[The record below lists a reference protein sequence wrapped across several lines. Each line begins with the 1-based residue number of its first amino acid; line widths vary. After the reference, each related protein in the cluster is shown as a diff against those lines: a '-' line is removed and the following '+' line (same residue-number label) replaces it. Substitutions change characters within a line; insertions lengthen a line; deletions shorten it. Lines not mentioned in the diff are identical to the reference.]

1 MATAGAARRPR
12 PTRPAQRGPPAQGGQ
27 SGGVA
32 SGNPKGGG
40 ARQGAGRGSPRPQ
53 KPRRKGRRAVAPQE
67 GLPPCRIPCLKGGRP
82 ERGVQGGKPGGG
94 KQHCRGRPPRPGGSR
109 LAATVQPRE
118 ARPLAAGKHLAGTD
132 GVAGRARRSAGGLLG
147 GRCWCGVC
155 RRRRKG
161 AEGRRRGGRRL
172 IRRTE
177 RRRAARR
184 ERAASSPSVQ
194 RSRVAGRRRPEQSRT
209 RARRRKARDTR
220 AAAGVSTGAAGR
232 SRLPTPSTQS
242 GGAPHQRRGWRA
254 PWPFVAR
261 RVTAPERNTRP
272 RRSAPGARRWGWTG
286 AAGA

>member
-94 KQHCRGRPPRPGGSR
+94 KQHCRGRPPRLGGSR

-161 AEGRRRGGRRL
+161 AVGRRRGGRRL

-177 RRRAARR
+177 RRRAPRAGNGRR
-184 ERAASSPSVQ
+184 LRRPFSAAAEGGQASPGAEPDPRTSAQGTRHTSSG
-194 RSRVAGRRRPEQSRT
+194 RGKWKRRRPIT
-209 RARRRKARDTR
+209 FADTFNAIRRR
-220 AAAGVSTGAAGR
+220 
-232 SRLPTPSTQS
+232 
-242 GGAPHQRRGWRA
+242 
-254 PWPFVAR
+254 
-261 RVTAPERNTRP
+261 TA
-272 RRSAPGARRWGWTG
+272 SA
-286 AAGA
+286 